1 MTVTGLLCCFT
12 DADFEGTEIAS
23 GTLTDS
29 MRSRDITIMTKSND
43 KLEEN
48 RDFTIVVE
56 QTTVNSPLVKLQS
69 ATASVVILDDDIGM
83 IGSIDRSN

>member
-1 MTVTGLLCCFT
+1 
-12 DADFEGTEIAS
+12 
-23 GTLTDS
+23 

-48 RDFTIVVE
+48 RDFTIIVE
-56 QTTVNSPLVKLQS
+56 QTTDNSPLVKLQS

>member
-1 MTVTGLLCCFT
+1 
-12 DADFEGTEIAS
+12 
-23 GTLTDS
+23 
-29 MRSRDITIMTKSND
+29 MRSRDIIIMTKSND
-43 KLEEN
+43 KFEEN

-56 QTTVNSPLVKLQS
+56 QTTDNSPLVKLQS

>member
-1 MTVTGLLCCFT
+1 
-12 DADFEGTEIAS
+12 
-23 GTLTDS
+23 
-29 MRSRDITIMTKSND
+29 MTKSND
-43 KLEEN
+43 KFEEN

-56 QTTVNSPLVKLQS
+56 QTTDNSPLVKLQS